1 MTISTN
7 DPNCRSGA
15 RLSFQPQRLITL
27 FVIHLLVLCL
37 SSYFRSVG
45 MGFPFI
51 KTDRPEPTPLRKNHV
66 ISYFMQLPMNQM
78 EKMNRKS
85 QKREGDPSPGE
96 QPTKNNPPFKKRI
109 TTSKPKAWRK
119 PKDMPRRPLS
129 AYNFFFQSA
138 RRRMLQEN
146 AGRSRG
152 DDSSGTGGSDKP
164 RGPTHG
170 LGFAELARVIAK
182 QWRSLEGDERKEF
195 QEKAR
200 IDKIR
205 YKRELKQWK
214 KSDVYDSDEE
224 SEETAPP
231 ALPNQGRA
239 PVKGCHPQ
247 QGAVNPIHQ
256 QSSFQP
262 TMHTAHLLHSTLLH
276 NDPQSSMYPS
286 AFSVGS
292 PFQNHHG
299 PTVAHQLFNQHL
311 QNEGNNP
318 PNEHRGVVSSLH
330 PNLLMHQRQLAQL
343 EQSLLHHQSQLRT
356 SQGRVSNDFGSH
368 HLAPAPARHHP
379 DEQMHGG
386 RSPFDTSW
394 ADLAVDI
401 LKFPCDTCFSPQ
413 EHDARHAAAAEE
425 NSINDDIIAMLKG
438 SPPESTGDKQSSEE
452 FSFSSVGV

>member
-1 MTISTN
+1 
-7 DPNCRSGA
+7 
-15 RLSFQPQRLITL
+15 
-27 FVIHLLVLCL
+27 
-37 SSYFRSVG
+37 
-45 MGFPFI
+45 
-51 KTDRPEPTPLRKNHV
+51 
-66 ISYFMQLPMNQM
+66 
-78 EKMNRKS
+78 
-85 QKREGDPSPGE
+85 
-96 QPTKNNPPFKKRI
+96 
-109 TTSKPKAWRK
+109 
-119 PKDMPRRPLS
+119 
-129 AYNFFFQSA
+129 
-138 RRRMLQEN
+138 MLQEN
-146 AGRSRG
+146 AGGSRG
-152 DDSSGTGGSDKP
+152 GGSSGGTGSDRS

-200 IDKIR
+200 VDKIR

-231 ALPNQGRA
+231 VPPLQGGRS
-239 PVKGCHPQ
+239 PVKGRHPQ
-247 QGAVNPIHQ
+247 HGTANPIHQ

-262 TMHTAHLLHSTLLH
+262 TMHTAHLLHSTLLQ

-292 PFQNHHG
+292 SFQNHHG

-318 PNEHRGVVSSLH
+318 PNDYRGVVSSLH
-330 PNLLMHQRQLAQL
+330 PNLLMHHRQLAQL

-356 SQGRVSNDFGSH
+356 SQGGRVSNDFGSH
-368 HLAPAPARHHP
+368 LLAPAPAHHHQ
-379 DEQMHGG
+379 DDQMPQ

-413 EHDARHAAAAEE
+413 EHDARHAQAAEE

-438 SPPESTGDKQSSEE
+438 SPPDSTGGKSSEE
-452 FSFSSVGV
+452 SSFSSVGV